1 MNNTNFKDKIVYY
14 KTRLWLIIGLT
25 LALLIGEFLLY
36 GQWYLKDEK
45 EMNLTTSG
53 FNLKR
58 EEFNKLWQSLTEKT
72 VEVELDSK
80 IRYGEDIGKL
90 EPFE

>member
-1 MNNTNFKDKIVYY
+1 MNSVNFKDKIVYY
-14 KTRLWLIIGLT
+14 RTRLWLIIGLT
-25 LALLIGEFLLY
+25 LALLISEFLLY
-36 GQWYLKDEK
+36 GQWYLKNQKD
-45 EMNLTTSG
+45 MGLVTGG
-53 FNLKR
+53 FSLKR